1 MVSFQKAFWSKI
13 AVAGHG
19 TRYLFRL
26 TFSRIIS
33 IFAILLSQCLF
44 AKRIEKKKTHIT
56 QTIVCR
62 LIVSVLQT
70 NSVFSRFLL
79 LSSSFNSK
87 LSVNPSWVKWCIFKT
102 SQKSHSLERA
112 QEVKFSPLWRG
123 EGQKSVM
130 SMSSDICKF
139 CTRATGCQN
148 FLTSGNGFFQSPSFP
163 DHVTKKRRIL
173 GTRMARDKRDWTLD
187 MMKRHL
193 ILRVSFFL
201 LSFCVVLFLAVNIMI
216 SWFPRTVC

>member
-1 MVSFQKAFWSKI
+1 MVSFQKAFWNKI
-13 AVAGHG
+13 AVVGHG

-33 IFAILLSQCLF
+33 IFATMLSQCLF
-44 AKRIEKKKTHIT
+44 VKRYWKKPHVT

-102 SQKSHSLERA
+102 SQKSHPLERT
-112 QEVKFSPLWRG
+112 QEVKFFPQWSG
-123 EGQKSVM
+123 EGQKSL
-130 SMSSDICKF
+130 SSDICKF
-139 CTRATGCQN
+139 CTHATGCPKFSDIRWRLLPEPLVSRPRDQE
-148 FLTSGNGFFQSPSFP
+148 TTGSGDENEYDYG
-163 DHVTKKRRIL
+163 
-173 GTRMARDKRDWTLD
+173 
-187 MMKRHL
+187 
-193 ILRVSFFL
+193 
-201 LSFCVVLFLAVNIMI
+201 
-216 SWFPRTVC
+216 

>member
-1 MVSFQKAFWSKI
+1 MININLFRHKSLGCLTRGVHKSSWAKLKPRHATPQKEINIGKNTTSSSEMKIIFYLPNTTHEWFRFKKRFEVSKR

-26 TFSRIIS
+26 TFSRTIS
-33 IFAILLSQCLF
+33 ILRDIAFPVFVRQTDW
-44 AKRIEKKKTHIT
+44 KKKTHIT

-102 SQKSHSLERA
+102 PQRRHSLERA
-112 QEVKFSPLWRG
+112 REVTFFPQWSG

-130 SMSSDICKF
+130 SMSSDICNF
-139 CTRATGCQN
+139 CTCATGCQK
-148 FLTSGNGFFQSPSFP
+148 FS
-163 DHVTKKRRIL
+163 DIR
-173 GTRMARDKRDWTLD
+173 
-187 MMKRHL
+187 
-193 ILRVSFFL
+193 
-201 LSFCVVLFLAVNIMI
+201 
-216 SWFPRTVC
+216 